1 MTEQRT
7 TGATDA
13 QIEAAALRRCDDR
26 GTRPDGTLA
35 VPGRCEGSRPCP
47 YCMDETTEDA
57 EYLVPPD
64 ARIVE
69 RWPEVVQAIDNVLV
83 IGVFDDLCDA
93 DIALLREVIGDA

>member
-1 MTEQRT
+1 
-7 TGATDA
+7 
-13 QIEAAALRRCDDR
+13 
-26 GTRPDGTLA
+26 
-35 VPGRCEGSRPCP
+35 
-47 YCMDETTEDA
+47 MDETTEDA